1 MSTQPM
7 RYGFPITLA
16 RAKLV
21 AEAAEAEAA
30 RNGWAMVIAIIDSG
44 GNLAVLHKMDS
55 ANLGSLA
62 IAQAKAQT
70 AVDFRRPTKTYEDAV
85 AAGGLG
91 LRLLSAD
98 GICALEGGLPLVESD
113 TIVGAIGVSGA
124 TATQD
129 AQVAAA
135 GVKALS
141 S

>member
-16 RAKLV
+16 RAKRV
-21 AEAAEAEAA
+21 VEAAEAEATA
-30 RNGWAMVIAIIDSG
+30 HGWAMVIAIIDSG

-62 IAQAKAQT
+62 IAQAKAKT
-70 AVDFRRPTKTYEDAV
+70 AVDFRRPTKTYEEAV

-91 LRLLSAD
+91 LRLLSAS
-98 GICALEGGLPLVESD
+98 GICALEGGLPLIEND

-129 AQVAAA
+129 AQVALA
-135 GVKALS
+135 GVKAMS